1 MEVIIRT
8 YPNLLVETADLVCAC
23 YNHLD
28 PRILTADKPYCI
40 PASAVGE
47 MMAQIREWLDMS
59 DPRLEFLFQCFPVAA
74 PCAEGNQPVGVGNLL
89 ARDSLKEGN
98 WKLDEIRSLL
108 HGRVFGQ
115 GGPYQITAV
124 SAYGID
130 ADPCE
135 EYRSVAAELRKV
147 DISDELRLRLTE
159 MLSNY
164 HYYVD
169 MLCDLLLPVAKELEQ
184 LLSVWVEQVQG
195 RVEQWRSVLSSPEGL
210 ADLLS
215 RINTNTEWADRLII
229 GLHLFYPAISIV
241 HSDQINGDL
250 RCCAGLAM
258 PPLRQGRQVLE
269 QMEMAALRL
278 MSGTDRMEMLRA
290 MSGRTMTR
298 KDIVRE
304 LGINSGTVF
313 RDLNALTMAQ
323 LLRMEN
329 KDGVRH
335 YTTNLDYVERVASQM
350 VKYIRN
356 GD

>member
-1 MEVIIRT
+1 MEVIILST
-8 YPNLLVETADLVCAC
+8 PNLLVETADLVCAC
-23 YNHLD
+23 FNNIEPD
-28 PRILTADKPYCI
+28 KLTSEKPYCI

-47 MMAQIREWLDMS
+47 MMEQFRTYLNLS
-59 DPRLEFLFQCFPVAA
+59 DSRLEFLFQGFPVDA
-74 PCAEGNQPVGVGNLL
+74 PCAEGNQLVGVGSLL
-89 ARDSLKEGN
+89 ARESLKEGN
-98 WKLDEIRSLL
+98 RDLNRFRDLL
-108 HGRVFGQ
+108 HNRVFGQ
-115 GGPYQITAV
+115 GRPYQITAV
-124 SAYGID
+124 SAYGVD

-135 EYRSVAAELRKV
+135 EYRSIAAELRKM
-147 DISDELRLRLTE
+147 DISEELRLRLTE
-159 MLSNY
+159 LLSNY

-169 MLCDLLLPVAKELEQ
+169 MLCDLLLPLAEKLEELLTPWANQIQE
-184 LLSVWVEQVQG
+184 
-195 RVEQWRSVLSSPEGL
+195 RMTQWRDVLSTPDGV

-215 RINTNTEWADRLII
+215 RFNTNTEWADRLTV

-329 KDGVRH
+329 RDGVRH

>member
-1 MEVIIRT
+1 MEVIIL
-8 YPNLLVETADLVCAC
+8 PHLNLLVETADLVCAC
-23 YNHLD
+23 FNNLD
-28 PRILTADKPYCI
+28 SQRLTADKPYCI

-47 MMAQIREWLDMS
+47 MMDRIRQLLDFS
-59 DPRLEFLFQCFPVAA
+59 DPRLEFFFQGFPVDA
-74 PCAEGNQPVGVGNLL
+74 PCAEGKQIVGAGNLL
-89 ARDSLKEGN
+89 ARESMKEGT
-98 WKLDEIRSLL
+98 WELDGIRDLL
-108 HGRVFGQ
+108 HSRVFGH

-124 SAYGID
+124 SAYGVD

-135 EYRSVAAELRKV
+135 DYRSVAAELRKM
-147 DISDELRLRLTE
+147 DIPDELRLRLTE

-169 MLCDLLLPVAKELEQ
+169 MLCDLLLPVTETVENM
-184 LLSVWVEQVQG
+184 LSPWVEQLQE
-195 RVEQWRSVLSSPEGL
+195 RVGQWRNVLSTPEGL
-210 ADLLS
+210 VDLLS
-215 RINTNTEWADRLII
+215 RFNTNTEWAERLII
-229 GLHLFYPAISIV
+229 GLHMFYPAISIV
-241 HSDQINGDL
+241 CSNQVTRDL
-250 RCCAGLAM
+250 CCCAGLVM
-258 PPLRQGRQVLE
+258 PPRRQERQVLE

-278 MSGTDRMEMLRA
+278 ISGTDRMEMLRA

-329 KDGVRH
+329 RGGVRH
-335 YTTNLDYVERVASQM
+335 YTTNLDYVERVAAQM

-356 GD
+356 ED